1 MEYDNTPK
9 TVSYVNLYR
18 YLGKWYDI
26 AHFPVPYESPD
37 AKNVT
42 AFYSLNTDN
51 SIQVRNTEEVMGQK
65 ITIIGR
71 AVPVPGSNN
80 SKLKVTFENVGNVG
94 DYWIVKL
101 DDKSYQYSVVTN
113 SDKSCLWI
121 LSRRKIID
129 GDLLQS
135 ILTWLL
141 ENDYDIDNLVETPH
155 DE

>member
-1 MEYDNTPK
+1 LCIKLTIG
-9 TVSYVNLYR
+9 L
-18 YLGKWYDI
+18 L
-26 AHFPVPYESPD
+26 SP
-37 AKNVT
+37 
-42 AFYSLNTDN
+42 
-51 SIQVRNTEEVMGQK
+51 
-65 ITIIGR
+65 IG
-71 AVPVPGSNN
+71 GG
-80 SKLKVTFENVGNVG
+80 L
-94 DYWIVKL
+94 
-101 DDKSYQYSVVTN
+101 